1 MESKDL
7 TIVIVTFN
15 SEAKI
20 LNCINSI
27 PPNLKI
33 IVVENSNNENFKKFI
48 EHKFKNIECI
58 LVGEN
63 KGYAAANNIGL
74 SKVNS
79 KYALVLN
86 PDTILENN
94 VIENFLK
101 RAKEQDDFWLIGP
114 ATDQMV
120 KISFGDNNLAEVDN
134 LKGFAIFFN
143 VSKFKN
149 LFFDENFFL
158 YFEEID
164 LCKRVKS
171 NHGKIYLDRN
181 IRIKHQGA
189 SSVDKIAE
197 LELEKNINCHWMCS
211 TFYYQK
217 KYNGF
222 LIALFLVFPKFLSA
236 LFKIIFY
243 FLILNKEKKDIYF
256 SRLSGLFN
264 SILGNKSWYRP
275 S

>member
-143 VSKFKN
+143 VSKFK
-149 LFFDENFFL
+149 
-158 YFEEID
+158 
-164 LCKRVKS
+164 
-171 NHGKIYLDRN
+171 
-181 IRIKHQGA
+181 
-189 SSVDKIAE
+189 
-197 LELEKNINCHWMCS
+197 
-211 TFYYQK
+211 
-217 KYNGF
+217 
-222 LIALFLVFPKFLSA
+222 KF
-236 LFKIIFY
+236 IF
-243 FLILNKEKKDIYF
+243 
-256 SRLSGLFN
+256 
-264 SILGNKSWYRP
+264 
-275 S
+275 

>member
-33 IVVENSNNENFKKFI
+33 IVVENSNNENFKNSLSINLKI
-48 EHKFKNIECI
+48 QN
-58 LVGEN
+58 VYGREN

-86 PDTILENN
+86 PDTILGNN

-134 LKGFAIFFN
+134 LKGFAIF
-143 VSKFKN
+143 
-149 LFFDENFFL
+149 
-158 YFEEID
+158 
-164 LCKRVKS
+164 
-171 NHGKIYLDRN
+171 
-181 IRIKHQGA
+181 
-189 SSVDKIAE
+189 
-197 LELEKNINCHWMCS
+197 
-211 TFYYQK
+211 
-217 KYNGF
+217 
-222 LIALFLVFPKFLSA
+222 
-236 LFKIIFY
+236 
-243 FLILNKEKKDIYF
+243 
-256 SRLSGLFN
+256 
-264 SILGNKSWYRP
+264 
-275 S
+275 